1 MLSQEILEKIK
12 EIYELLCQINNYWT
26 KLDFW
31 KSKQNG
37 SKSYIFEL
45 DLDIYTIIE
54 ETGKEEKKVKH
65 ILREGIDLNETT
77 AIIKLEKIIEKIKE
91 LIPDTNEND

>member
-12 EIYELLCQINNYWT
+12 EIYGLLSQINNYWT

-37 SKSYIFEL
+37 CKSYLFEL
-45 DLDIYTIIE
+45 DLDIYTIIDVN
-54 ETGKEEKKVKH
+54 GKKEKKVNH